1 MKNKHTHPAIT
12 TWNEKM
18 SYFKVCQPCIAYNRQ
33 QGRRKK
39 KDRLLEGG
47 GGNDYYQGGYE
58 RDKYNCYDDAGY
70 TNVNQCYK
78 FESKTSL
85 RAASTDDLLA
95 ASNQGSI
102 VQITSSE
109 QVVYGKGGYGTHTSR
124 GAKWNMASTLG
135 ILAMVAL
142 ACVYFALVLH
152 SKIISRRR
160 RRMKVALQKRHKRKV
175 QEQRGKSRSRS
186 RKIDINDPT
195 DANNNAVDLERSET
209 SRAVVTGKKWKLLGN
224 SSTAADRKKEMAM
237 SVRGDPRGRSTSAR
251 KSSSTSTRTPPPRHS
266 SSKGYVP
273 PKNVS
278 PLRRVGSGQLR
289 GKSPSRGSMEP

>member
-1 MKNKHTHPAIT
+1 
-12 TWNEKM
+12 M

-33 QGRRKK
+33 QGRRR
-39 KDRLLEGG
+39 KDRLLEG

-102 VQITSSE
+102 VRITSSE

-124 GAKWNMASTLG
+124 AKWNMASTLV
-135 ILAMVAL
+135 ILSIVAL

-160 RRMKVALQKRHKRKV
+160 RRLKVALNKRHKRKS
-175 QEQRGKSRSRS
+175 QERKSRSRS
-186 RKIDINDPT
+186 RKIDIDQIN
-195 DANNNAVDLERSET
+195 ANNAVDLERTET
-209 SRAVVTGKKWKLLGN
+209 SRAVVTGKKWKVLGTSN
-224 SSTAADRKKEMAM
+224 KADMKKEMSM
-237 SVRGDPRGRSTSAR
+237 SVRGDPRGRSLSGG
-251 KSSSTSTRTPPPRHS
+251 KSRSTTQTPPRES

-273 PKNVS
+273 P
-278 PLRRVGSGQLR
+278 PLRRVGSGGSLR
-289 GKSPSRGSMEP
+289 RNRSREGK

>member
-1 MKNKHTHPAIT
+1 
-12 TWNEKM
+12 M

-33 QGRRKK
+33 EGRER
-39 KDRLLEGG
+39 KDRLLEG

-102 VQITSSE
+102 VRITSSE

-124 GAKWNMASTLG
+124 AKWNMASTLV
-135 ILAMVAL
+135 ILSIVAL
-142 ACVYFALVLH
+142 ACVYFAVVLH
-152 SKIISRRR
+152 FKIISRRR
-160 RRMKVALQKRHKRKV
+160 RRMKVALNKRHKRK
-175 QEQRGKSRSRS
+175 SRERKSRS
-186 RKIDINDPT
+186 RKIDLYKI
-195 DANNNAVDLERSET
+195 DANNAVDLERTET
-209 SRAVVTGKKWKLLGN
+209 SRAVVMGKKWTILGTSN
-224 SSTAADRKKEMAM
+224 KADMKKEMAM
-237 SVRGDPRGRSTSAR
+237 SLRGDPRGRSPSGG
-251 KSSSTSTRTPPPRHS
+251 KSRSTIQTPLRES

-273 PKNVS
+273 PKNVGRGDS
-278 PLRRVGSGQLR
+278 LRRSR
-289 GKSPSRGSMEP
+289 SREGK

>member
-1 MKNKHTHPAIT
+1 
-12 TWNEKM
+12 M

-33 QGRRKK
+33 QDYRRRRRKDRLLERE
-39 KDRLLEGG
+39 DRLLEGG
-47 GGNDYYQGGYE
+47 GNCEYE

-102 VQITSSE
+102 VRITSSE

-124 GAKWNMASTLG
+124 AKWNMASTLI
-135 ILAMVAL
+135 ILAIVAL

-160 RRMKVALQKRHKRKV
+160 RRMKVALNKRHKRKS
-175 QEQRGKSRSRS
+175 QERRSRSRS
-186 RKIDINDPT
+186 RKIDIDQI
-195 DANNNAVDLERSET
+195 DANKAVDLERSET
-209 SRAVVTGKKWKLLGN
+209 SRAVVTGKKWKIMGTSN
-224 SSTAADRKKEMAM
+224 KADMKKEMAM
-237 SVRGDPRGRSTSAR
+237 SVRGDPRGRSTSAG
-251 KSSSTSTRTPPPRHS
+251 KSSNTTRTPVRQS

-273 PKNVS
+273 PRNAS
-278 PLRRVGSGQLR
+278 PLRRVGSGLQDKS
-289 GKSPSRGSMEP
+289 KSPSRGTSVEY